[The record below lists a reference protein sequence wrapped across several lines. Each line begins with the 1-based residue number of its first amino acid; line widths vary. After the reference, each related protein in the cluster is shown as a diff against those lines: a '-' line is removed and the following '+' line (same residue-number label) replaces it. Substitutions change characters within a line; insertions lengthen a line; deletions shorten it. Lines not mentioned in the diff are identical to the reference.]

1 MSAYSLYIWAKDDP
15 DRKQKLK
22 DWLDSAI
29 EAMGSSNGKEV
40 INTSANGI
48 NVAFSGNVTTGEWVD
63 KLSDALR
70 YFEDGGPITKTVAT
84 FR

>member
-48 NVAFSGNVTTGEWVD
+48 NVAFSGNV
-63 KLSDALR
+63 R
-70 YFEDGGPITKTVAT
+70 
-84 FR
+84 